1 MSLGK
6 YWYTIPYRR
15 NMVENQ
21 TMTWDRSLFSSP
33 CICCG
38 NEEHALLRLKL
49 DRLGYYE
56 DASFSCPV
64 IHHEE
69 VEDMLE
75 ESLMSRKYAP
85 DPEKIAT
92 ICLRDQTNPQIIFDE
107 IRERGA
113 ALHMHTNQWETIQ
126 RKVLE
131 RMRDKT
137 RVHSVKVRKENN
149 RDNKWDGMKKDTMVR
164 YQRDRE
170 GLMRQ
175 GKLKSSEHPTR
186 QEERRGVC
194 LERRG
199 TGGRLGRFRLW

>member
-1 MSLGK
+1 MSLGR

-15 NMVENQ
+15 NMMENQ
-21 TMTWDRSLFSSP
+21 TITWDRSLFSSP

-38 NEEHALLRLKL
+38 NEEHALLRHKL

-126 RKVLE
+126 RTVWE

-137 RVHSVKVRKENN
+137 RVHSVKARKENN
-149 RDNKWDGMKKDTMVR
+149 RDEKWDGMEKGYNGKISEG
-164 YQRDRE
+164 QRRFYAPRKVE
-170 GLMRQ
+170 
-175 GKLKSSEHPTR
+175 KLRAPSK
-186 QEERRGVC
+186 
-194 LERRG
+194 
-199 TGGRLGRFRLW
+199 TGGKERGMLRT